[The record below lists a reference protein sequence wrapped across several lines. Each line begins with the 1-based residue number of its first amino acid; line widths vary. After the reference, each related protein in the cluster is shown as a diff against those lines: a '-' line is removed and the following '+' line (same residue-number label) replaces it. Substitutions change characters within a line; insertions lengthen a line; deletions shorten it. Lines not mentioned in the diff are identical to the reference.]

1 MFVHFTVKMA
11 FLVFYLRLSPKKN
24 FKSTVYATMAMC
36 TVFLTVEWL
45 LAFLQA
51 RPLAAMFNQQAYPDA
66 KYLSQYVVQ
75 MIPTA
80 LVCDPLFYNPPT
92 CVFRPNRRPPM
103 KNAFSDIVILVL
115 PIPTVLK
122 LQMSTRRKIAVLAVI
137 CFGSLS
143 VITALCRFIVQKQLI
158 SEPDTPYVMG
168 HMIIVAGIEIQ
179 IAVIAV
185 NLPALRSL
193 FTRIVGSSHDRS
205 TNYHHGYGAHK
216 LSSLNRSR
224 RQHENLGATLSSS
237 EEELMRKQG
246 GYGTSN
252 IKVVTDVDIA
262 SQRAADDN
270 ISVDFG
276 FPLGPNKNHVRAA

>member
-1 MFVHFTVKMA
+1 
-11 FLVFYLRLSPKKN
+11 
-24 FKSTVYATMAMC
+24 
-36 TVFLTVEWL
+36 
-45 LAFLQA
+45 
-51 RPLAAMFNQQAYPDA
+51 
-66 KYLSQYVVQ
+66 
-75 MIPTA
+75 
-80 LVCDPLFYNPPT
+80 
-92 CVFRPNRRPPM
+92 M

-122 LQMSTRRKIAVLAVI
+122 LQMSSRRKIAVLAVI

-168 HMIIVAGIEIQ
+168 HMVIVAGIEIQ

-216 LSSLNRSR
+216 LLSLNGSR
-224 RQHENLGATLSSS
+224 KQHENLGATLSSS
-237 EEELMRKQG
+237 EEELMRRQG

-252 IKVVTDVDIA
+252 IKVVTDVDID

-270 ISVDFG
+270 ISVDIG
-276 FPLGPNKNHVRAA
+276 FPAGPDKNHIRAA